1 MGNSK
6 ASSVAPLTALESP
19 GSLQRGFEQATEQP
33 RNFHFAVTWV
43 TLFAHLDPIEAAGP
57 TAVAAPRPQLESP
70 APTLALV
77 PVVASSPVMDHRP
90 DRDSNAAWEMV
101 VPKMIRTGPR
111 TFVPAEGPERSH
123 KKPELL

>member
-6 ASSVAPLTALESP
+6 ASSVPPRTALESLGP
-19 GSLQRGFEQATEQP
+19 IQRGPEQAHEQP
-33 RNFHFAVTWV
+33 RDFHFAVTWV
-43 TLFAHLDPIEAAGP
+43 TLFAHLDPIETSGP
-57 TAVAAPRPQLESP
+57 TTVAAPRPQLESP
-70 APTLALV
+70 SPTLALV
-77 PVVASSPVMDHRP
+77 PVVASAPVMDHRP

-111 TFVPAEGPERSH
+111 TFIPAEGAERSA

>member
-6 ASSVAPLTALESP
+6 ASSVAPLPALESP
-19 GSLQRGFEQATEQP
+19 GPVRRGPEQAHEQA
-33 RNFHFAVTWV
+33 RDFHFAVTWV
-43 TLFAHLDPIEAAGP
+43 TLFAHLDPIEASGP
-57 TAVAAPRPQLESP
+57 TTVAAPRPQLESP

-77 PVVASSPVMDHRP
+77 PVVASLPVMDRRP

-111 TFVPAEGPERSH
+111 TFIPVEGAERSP